1 MSNVIKIKRS
11 GTASATPNTLEHG
24 ELSIN
29 YADGKIYFKN
39 TSDSIVEFTN
49 LAIQA
54 TAPTNTNILWADTSV
69 TGTEVLP
76 AGGTTGQ
83 MLAKSSGT
91 DYATTWTTPVTFSD
105 LDLKAPLAS
114 PTFSGTPTLPT
125 GTIATTQTAADSSTK
140 VATTAFVTTADNLK
154 ANLASPTFTGIPA
167 APTAAVD
174 TNTTQLAT
182 TAYVIGQ
189 GYAKLASPTFTGTP
203 LVSANFSPSA
213 TNSYDLGTSSLRWRN
228 IYTQD
233 LHLSNGIGDYTIVE
247 GKESLY
253 LVNNK
258 TNKSF
263 KFALIEVESS
273 EVPKLSEV

>member
-1 MSNVIKIKRS
+1 MANVIKIKRS
-11 GTASATPNTLEHG
+11 ATASATPNSLEYG
-24 ELSIN
+24 ELGLN
-29 YADGKIYFKN
+29 YADGKMYFKN
-39 TSDSIVEFTN
+39 TSNNIVEFTN
-49 LAIQA
+49 LVIQE
-54 TAPTNTNILWADTSV
+54 TAPTNTKILWADTSV
-69 TGTEVLP
+69 TGSAVLP

-91 DYATTWTTPVTFSD
+91 DYATAWTTPVTSSD